1 MASIQK
7 PGAPGAN
14 WVSQPGRGGPPGK
27 GPTLSAPAAARAA
40 KEAAK
45 AAAQGGP
52 PVRNLEKDFAEIGDA
67 IHQFRVDVQRYFAGD
82 IHIPPE
88 TQKDRLAARIRQ
100 LRNSGLRGVAE
111 NFRLSTLES
120 HFNSQV
126 DFYNRKMRER
136 EQGGQR
142 RLAPAAEP
150 PPPDPAQ
157 GVIYGS
163 SGHSSAVEIL
173 YKGLYMQAGNRTPS
187 MDLEK
192 FREFVGK
199 QAETIRAKTGC
210 SDIQFRVEIEDG
222 KPKLKAKPVR

>member
-7 PGAPGAN
+7 PG
-14 WVSQPGRGGPPGK
+14 SGGPSWGPQPSRGPAGK
-27 GPTLSAPAAARAA
+27 GGLTPPAAARAA

-45 AAAQGGP
+45 AAAVGGP
-52 PVRNLEKDFAEIGDA
+52 PVRNLEKDFIEIADT
-67 IHQFRVDVQRYFAGD
+67 IHQFRIEIQRYFAGD

-88 TQKDRLAARIRQ
+88 TMKDKLALRIRQ

-111 NFRLSTLES
+111 NFRLSTLEAQ
-120 HFNSQV
+120 FNSQV
-126 DFYNRKMRER
+126 DFYNRKMREK
-136 EQGGQR
+136 EQGGSR
-142 RLAPAAEP
+142 RTVAPAEP
-150 PPPDPAQ
+150 PPPDPTQ
-157 GVIYGS
+157 GVVYGS
-163 SGHSSAVEIL
+163 GGHASAVEIL
-173 YKGLYMQAGNRTPS
+173 YKGLYLQAGNRNPS